1 MLSNY
6 PSKDCKK
13 TNCGRNLSAISTRMW
28 GKSSVLLRGRLMMR
42 TAVAALAVLS
52 TPAAAWAETAGMTHA
67 ALPPP
72 DPVATATAQV
82 SEYRIGPHDTL
93 DINVFGVDALT
104 RTVQVDA
111 AGQIDFPLIGAVPA
125 AARTTRELG
134 QDIALRLNQRY
145 LEAPQVSVMVKTSVT
160 QRFTVEGSVEN
171 PGVFELPGRMTL
183 LQAIATARGLNE
195 TGNPRHVVVFRTV
208 DGQRRAGL
216 ANLSAIRAGRTAD
229 PQIYAGDVIVVGSSR
244 GKSWLRNIIG
254 VTPLFNLLLL

>member
-1 MLSNY
+1 
-6 PSKDCKK
+6 
-13 TNCGRNLSAISTRMW
+13 
-28 GKSSVLLRGRLMMR
+28 MMR
-42 TAVAALAVLS
+42 TAVAALVVLS
-52 TPAAAWAETAGMTHA
+52 LPAAACAEA
-67 ALPPP
+67 ASMSRASLPPP
-72 DPVATATAQV
+72 DPAANAAAQV

-93 DINVFGVDALT
+93 DISVFGVDALT

-125 AARTTRELG
+125 AAKTTRELG

-145 LEAPQVSVMVKTSVT
+145 LEAPQVAVLVKTSVT

-195 TGNPRHVVVFRTV
+195 VGNPRHVVVFRTIE
-208 DGQRRAGL
+208 GQRRAGL
-216 ANLSAIRAGRTAD
+216 ADLSAIRAGRTAD

-254 VTPLFNLLLL
+254 VTPLFNLLFL